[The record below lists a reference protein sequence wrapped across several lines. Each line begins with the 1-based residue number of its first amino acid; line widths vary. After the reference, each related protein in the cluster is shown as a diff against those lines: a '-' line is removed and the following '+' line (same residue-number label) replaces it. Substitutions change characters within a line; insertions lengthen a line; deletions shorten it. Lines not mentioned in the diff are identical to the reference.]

1 MPVKER
7 VHVGKMNDWLEI
19 PQPRLGA
26 VGLLVLLVLG
36 SLTAPLS
43 LDMYTPSIPNMSN
56 YFNTTDDVVN
66 LTLVGYYLFMAV
78 GLLIFGPLSD
88 KFGRKPVLLA
98 GLACYCLSSLACAA
112 SVSIWMLIGARVVE
126 ALSSGAMSAVCT
138 AVVKDAIK
146 PAYRERMLAIIQI
159 IFVIGPVAAPIIG
172 AGILVVANWRGVF
185 IVLAAVSALEFLMA
199 LAFKETLP
207 AQGRATTSLPATL
220 ARLGHVAKNRAFLF
234 FLLITSAW
242 EIGYMAYVS
251 VGSYIYIDFFGF
263 SALGFSLF
271 FATVALTN
279 ALGPAAWLKIS
290 KNVTHRFFTSLAIVC
305 TIVVGILIL
314 LVGRSSAFVFCGLF
328 LVFAFFESAV
338 RPYAVNILLAQQDS
352 DIGSASALINCTR
365 VFLGAVGMFLVL
377 LPVFGTYVEAT
388 GWMIVA
394 PMTIALAGWVAL
406 LRSRHVVRGL

>member
-88 KFGRKPVLLA
+88 KFGRKPVLLV

-112 SVSIWMLIGARVVE
+112 SVSIWMLTGARVVE

-185 IVLAAVSALEFLMA
+185 IVLAAVSALELLMA

-207 AQGRATTSLPATL
+207 AQNRATTSLPATL

-263 SALGFSLF
+263 SLF

-314 LVGRSSAFVFCGLF
+314 LAGRSNAFVFCGLF

-352 DIGSASALINCTR
+352 DIGSASALINCMR